1 MPAAPMGSATAKG
14 GGGSADPN
22 VLQLKDATRIRILE
36 PTVYKWKQHFVEST
50 TDSEQGRPV
59 VCPRGPDGR
68 DSAPCPLCMKP
79 TGADGKQRFP
89 MSRRFATN
97 VWDYDTNSVKVLIAG
112 PQVFEEFDA
121 WVALGIDATESDVLI
136 HKMGK
141 GISTSY
147 KVVRANP
154 TPMTTQITPDM
165 LHDLDKYDSPDST
178 ERIFEKL
185 EEMGWDYDSLE
196 TPTLTLEEAE
206 AMQMPYGKY
215 RGLTMEQMCANDPD
229 YAQYIHGSKKDQ
241 GAYGDL
247 VFVAL
252 QTVLEAAGHVGPLED
267 EPMAPPAPAASPVAS
282 PASAPEAAST
292 PPVAQETSPVA
303 SGMVPLV
310 GPDGVVR
317 EVPDSAVEALL
328 AAGYTH
334 MVTATPEEQP
344 PTHMDVMIQGNV
356 VNLDLASAQALI
368 ASGAATQITADAPAA
383 PAAPA
388 YVLPGDD
395 DQVQFKLD
403 VIPAPIDMA
412 FKDARR
418 IASEGKGQFV
428 DAELTAAVAAD
439 ASDDKDVAAEVAAAA
454 AVDPI
459 PAGGTGGDPYD
470 PALTADAE
478 GGFTHPALEGGKV
491 YKTKGGVTQ
500 ALNKLRSR
508 SGVSADNGAAPPM
521 PAPTG
526 LEGKLATAKDLLRD
540 MPEYQSDF
548 KKLIALFEET
558 SGGKRQITDF
568 TEPEL
573 DALINRLQA
582 EKATA

>member
-14 GGGSADPN
+14 GGGGSADPN
-22 VLQLKDATRIRILE
+22 VLKLQDATRIRILE

-50 TDSEQGRPV
+50 TDNEQGRPV

-68 DSAPCPLCMKP
+68 NAEPCPLCMKP
-79 TGADGKQRFP
+79 TGSDGKQRFP

-97 VWDYDTNSVKVLIAG
+97 VWDYDSNSVKVLIAG

-154 TPMTTQITPDM
+154 TPMPVQITPDM
-165 LHDLDKYDSPDST
+165 LHDLDKYDSPDSI

-196 TPTLTLEEAE
+196 TPTLTLEQAE

-215 RGLTMEQMCANDPD
+215 RGLTLEQLIANDPD

-247 VFVAL
+247 VFVGL
-252 QTVLEAAGHVGPLED
+252 QTVLEHAGIVGPLED
-267 EPMAPPAPAASPVAS
+267 EPLAPPAPASS
-282 PASAPEAAST
+282 PASSPAAAPQAAST
-292 PPVAQETSPVA
+292 PAVAQETPPVA

-310 GPDGVVR
+310 GPDGNTV
-317 EVPDSAVEALL
+317 EVPESAVASLM
-328 AAGYTH
+328 AAGYAP
-334 MVTATPEEQP
+334 VQEDEPE

-368 ASGAATQITADAPAA
+368 ATGAAVAVEQTTTPA

-388 YVLPGDD
+388 YVLPGDE
-395 DQVQFKLD
+395 DQVKFKLD

-428 DAELTAAVAAD
+428 DAELAAAVAAD
-439 ASDDKDVAAEVAAAA
+439 ASNDKDVASEVAAAA
-454 AVDPI
+454 AVDPT
-459 PAGGTGGDPYD
+459 PAGGTGGDSLD
-470 PALTADAE
+470 PALTAEAD
-478 GGFTHPALEGGKV
+478 GGFTHPAIEGGSKV

-500 ALNKLRSR
+500 ALNKLRSKA
-508 SGVSADNGAAPPM
+508 GPVSAADNGGPPM

-558 SGGKRQITDF
+558 SGGKRQITEF

-573 DALINRLQA
+573 DTLINRLQA